1 MIQKTIKYT
10 DFDGNQVEETYYFHL
25 TKGELLDWAAEGE
38 DGFAGKIA
46 SIANEDDPIKI
57 LPMMKE
63 VILRSYGVRT
73 PDGKSFVKDPEIV
86 KNFKYTQAFD
96 ELYVELSTDANK
108 AAEFVNGIL
117 PVFDAETQAKLDEAR
132 AQYEKGLISEGK

>member
-1 MIQKTIKYT
+1 MIEKVIKYT
-10 DFDGNQVEETYYFHL
+10 DFNGNPAEDICYFHL
-25 TKGELLDWAAEGE
+25 TKGELIDWAAEGD

-46 SIANEDDPIKI
+46 SIAKESDPIKI

-63 VILRSYGVRT
+63 IILRSYGVRT
-73 PDGKSFVKDPEIV
+73 PDGKGFNKDPELV

-117 PVFDAETQAKLDEAR
+117 PAFDAETQAKLDEAR
-132 AQYEKGLISEGK
+132 AKYEEELISEGK

>member
-10 DFDGNQVEETYYFHL
+10 DFDGNPVEETYYFHL
-25 TKGELLDWAAEGE
+25 TKGELIDWAAEGD

-46 SIANEDDPIKI
+46 AIAKEGDPIKI

-63 VILRSYGVRT
+63 IILRSYGVRT
-73 PDGKSFVKDPEIV
+73 SDGKSFVKDPELV

-117 PVFDAETQAKLDEAR
+117 PVFDAETQARLDEAR
-132 AQYEKGLISEGK
+132 AKYEKELTSEGK

>member
-1 MIQKTIKYT
+1 MIQKVIKYT
-10 DFDGNQVEETYYFHL
+10 DFNGNPAEDICYFHL
-25 TKGELLDWAAEGE
+25 TKGELIDWAAEGD

-46 SIANEDDPIKI
+46 SIAKESDPIKI

-63 VILRSYGVRT
+63 IILRSYGVRT
-73 PDGKSFVKDPEIV
+73 PDGKGFNKDPELV

-117 PVFDAETQAKLDEAR
+117 PAFDAETQAKLDEAR
-132 AQYEKGLISEGK
+132 AKYEEGLISEGK

>member
-1 MIQKTIKYT
+1 MIEKVIKYT
-10 DFDGNQVEETYYFHL
+10 DFNGNPAEDICYFHL
-25 TKGELLDWAAEGE
+25 TKGELIDWAAEGD

-46 SIANEDDPIKI
+46 SIAKENDPIKI

-63 VILRSYGVRT
+63 IILRSYGVRT
-73 PDGKSFVKDPEIV
+73 PDGKGFNKDPELV

-117 PVFDAETQAKLDEAR
+117 PAFDAETQAKLDEAR
-132 AQYEKGLISEGK
+132 AKYEEGLISEGK